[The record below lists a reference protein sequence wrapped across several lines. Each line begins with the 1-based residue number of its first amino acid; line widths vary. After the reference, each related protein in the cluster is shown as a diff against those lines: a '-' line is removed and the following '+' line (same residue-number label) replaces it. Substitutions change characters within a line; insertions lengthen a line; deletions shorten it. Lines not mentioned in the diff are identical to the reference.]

1 MATPQAAQYIPGHS
15 PDPPVPAGRGHAG
28 RLARVLDERDPFG
41 GAAKALLFLVHAG
54 PSLLVTALTVG
65 AAAMARHA
73 APDLS
78 TALRLVALMLP
89 AQFAIGACNDLCDLR
104 VDRGAKPHKP
114 LARGAL
120 PRAAAAVLVAGGVAL
135 SLASAASFG
144 WAVLLATVAGLGA
157 GLAYDVGLKRGAL
170 SWLPW
175 WVAFSALPVCAYAA
189 VGRFAAELWW
199 AVPLAAVLALSLNC
213 ANALPDIEGDRRSGV
228 VSLPVLLG
236 AARARAV
243 AVGGLLVCAAGTA
256 ALMVPLGQR
265 GPWLPLA
272 WALVVAACVG
282 AFVSPRLSHAPFPV
296 LAPAAAAL
304 ALAWLAALPA

>member
-1 MATPQAAQYIPGHS
+1 MATTEARPQYIGHGA
-15 PDPPVPAGRGHAG
+15 PDPPPAAGRA
-28 RLARVLDERDPFG
+28 RLVRLLDERDPAG
-41 GAAKALLFLVHAG
+41 GAPKALLFLVHPG
-54 PSLLVTALTVG
+54 PSLLVTGLCVG

-73 APDLS
+73 APDQS

-89 AQFAIGACNDLCDLR
+89 AQFAIGAANDLCDLGA
-104 VDRGAKPHKP
+104 DRGAKPHKP
-114 LARGAL
+114 LARGAV
-120 PRAAAAVLVAGGVAL
+120 PPAVAVVLVSCGVAL

-157 GLAYDVGLKRGAL
+157 GLAYDAGLKRGAL

-175 WVAFSALPVCAYAA
+175 WVAFTALPVCAYAA

-199 AVPLAAVLALSLNC
+199 TVPLAAVLALSLNC
-213 ANALPDIEGDRRSGV
+213 ANALPDIEGDRAGGV

-236 AARARAV
+236 PSRARVV
-243 AVGGLLVCAAGTA
+243 ALGGLVLCAAGTA
-256 ALMVPLGQR
+256 ALMAPLGQR

-272 WALVVAACVG
+272 WAAVAVACAAVRL
-282 AFVSPRLSHAPFPV
+282 SPRLARAPFPV
-296 LAPAAAAL
+296 LAPAAATL